1 MNKEKIN
8 EKISEMIDNMF
19 PEYSLV
25 KSITKLTA
33 ITQLICNLLIIK
45 NIITLK
51 ELKECLSEDNIQ
63 KMEELLEKE
72 ALKLRGESD
81 E

>member
-1 MNKEKIN
+1 MNKEKI
-8 EKISEMIDNMF
+8 IEMIDNMF

-25 KSITKLTA
+25 KSVIQLSA
-33 ITQLICNLLIIK
+33 ITQLICNLLIAK
-45 NIITLK
+45 NIITK
-51 ELKECLSEDNIQ
+51 EELNECLSKDNVK